1 MLYLSL
7 RADSLRPSSSRT
19 TTSGCRV
26 EEEAGQPSDSPSGLL
41 FVFVVEL
48 EVAGARGLEDG
59 RSSNEDLLMRH
70 QLETTHDDLE
80 IRRVQDADFK
90 AEK

>member
-1 MLYLSL
+1 M
-7 RADSLRPSSSRT
+7 
-19 TTSGCRV
+19 
-26 EEEAGQPSDSPSGLL
+26 
-41 FVFVVEL
+41 FVVEL